1 MDNNE
6 LKKQAF
12 DKDFKLL
19 IKQLQEVIQV
29 RYGTTIEIG
38 DIRPELYNINRYSN
52 IYNTMDPDEHYQYF
66 EEIYNKNRD
75 LILNGYDNDKWIKT
89 TNLVVQFG
97 SGNPELIKKCKDIKI
112 PLSRIY
118 LISKE
123 LQEKAEKI
131 LEGLDDK
138 FTEET
143 GGKDLVRPNIIILH
157 TMRIFYYLVD
167 DKDKITI
174 GKIVTKYENELGVK
188 NKTVSENNLISVENN
203 PTSNIGENGLKAL
216 FGTAK
221 NLMKKIGINPPEG
234 VEEPTEDELANV
246 VNNMFNNKA
255 TQSVIQNMFS
265 SMSDTTDFSSA
276 IKSMLEKGGDPEILK
291 NIEKN
296 AKFTD
301 KKE

>member
-296 AKFTD
+296 ANFTD